1 MTPGELRTL
10 ADGYRLKAER
20 YRGLADALYE
30 ASDLREQLARLR
42 ELALILDVGD
52 TRGLLEMQDKI
63 REGEL

>member
-1 MTPGELRTL
+1 MTPAQLRMT

-42 ELALILDVGD
+42 ELVLVLDVGD
-52 TRGLLEMQDKI
+52 TRGLLEMQEKI
-63 REGEL
+63 RGEEL

>member
-1 MTPGELRTL
+1 MTPAQLRML

-30 ASDLREQLARLR
+30 ASELREQLACLR
-42 ELALILDVGD
+42 ELVLILDVRD
-52 TRGLLEMQDKI
+52 ARGLLEMQDKI